1 VRLVPWTEE
10 DFPLLVRLN
19 APEMT
24 EHLGG
29 PESEENLEK
38 RHKRYVAAAGSGIVR
53 DPDRT
58 YPAYIFKVVLEP
70 DGMAV
75 GSVSFWNREW
85 KGEEVYEIGWGV
97 LPEYQGRGIASA
109 AVAEAI
115 ELARATKRKQAVH
128 AFPSVENPPSNGICR
143 KLGFVL
149 LGATQFEY
157 PKGHWMLCNDWRL
170 AL

>member
-38 RHKRYVAAAGSGIVR
+38 RHKRYVAAASSGFVR

-75 GSVSFWNREW
+75 GSVNFWNREW

-109 AVAEAI
+109 AVADAI

-143 KLGFVL
+143 RLGFVL

>member
-1 VRLVPWTEE
+1 
-10 DFPLLVRLN
+10 
-19 APEMT
+19 
-24 EHLGG
+24 
-29 PESEENLEK
+29 
-38 RHKRYVAAAGSGIVR
+38 
-53 DPDRT
+53 
-58 YPAYIFKVVLEP
+58 VVLEP

-143 KLGFVL
+143 NLGFVL

>member
-38 RHKRYVAAAGSGIVR
+38 RHKRYVAAASSGIVR

-75 GSVSFWNREW
+75 GSVNFWNREW

-109 AVAEAI
+109 AVADAI

-143 KLGFVL
+143 RLGFVL